1 MKAKANEKSAYRTL
15 RLAVDIHRRCLKLQA
30 DWTAFDP
37 YGAVVYDLMYLAD
50 NGMALRE
57 DIFNSKDDWNLVDE
71 NLRVRPIA
79 PSKKGYAL
87 FKEEIKGI
95 EGALRR
101 LYKEPYAKG
110 REVVDAMKDA
120 FKDNIRSLRAVM

>member
-57 DIFNSKDDWNLVDE
+57 DILNSKDDWNLVDE
-71 NLRVRPIA
+71 NRRVRPIAPRKKGYAFVRSLA

-95 EGALRR
+95 EV
-101 LYKEPYAKG
+101 Y
-110 REVVDAMKDA
+110 
-120 FKDNIRSLRAVM
+120 SLGNSVEKK